1 MKIHDDLIVCECC
14 DTVFRRRA
22 LEPGELATCTQ
33 CRAVLQRHPSVH
45 VDVDTWLALTVAA
58 AVAFVAA
65 MACPVV
71 RVGIHG
77 IARES
82 TIWQSV
88 SSLDQGPALIVGIL
102 AAAAVIA
109 IPAMQIA
116 LLLWLLIFARFGYR
130 APGLP
135 FGLSMLTLV
144 RPWSMVELSMV
155 GVLITMIKLSGRLSV
170 VPLAGAWAMFGLVLT
185 LSYVTGRDMHA
196 LWDLPS
202 LKLPRRESY
211 GRNHASR

>member
-1 MKIHDDLIVCECC
+1 MHADLIVCECC
-14 DTVFRRRA
+14 DAVFRRCV
-22 LEPGELATCTQ
+22 LEPGERATCTQ
-33 CRAVLQRHPSVH
+33 CRAVLQRHPSV
-45 VDVDTWLALTVAA
+45 DVDAWLALTVAA

-77 IARES
+77 ISRES

-88 SSLDQGPALIVGIL
+88 SSLDQGPALIVGVL

-135 FGLSMLTLV
+135 FGLSMLNV
-144 RPWSMVELSMV
+144 MRPWSMVELSMV

-170 VPLAGAWAMFGLVLT
+170 APLAGAWSMFGLVLT
-185 LSYVTGRDMHA
+185 LSYVTGRDIHA
-196 LWDLPS
+196 LWDLPR
-202 LKLPRRESY
+202 LPLRLRDSEEQ
-211 GRNHASR
+211 NHAGH